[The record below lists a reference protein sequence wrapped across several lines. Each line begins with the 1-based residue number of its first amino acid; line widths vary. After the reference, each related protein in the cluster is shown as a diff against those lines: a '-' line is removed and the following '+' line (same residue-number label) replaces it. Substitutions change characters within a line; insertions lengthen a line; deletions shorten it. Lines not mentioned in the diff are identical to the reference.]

1 VILLVAL
8 LAADR
13 RKPDRPHP
21 LTDATAARS

>member
-13 RKPDRPHP
+13 RKPGRPHP
-21 LTDATAARS
+21 LTDAPAARS